1 MFINKKDFIF
11 FVFLKI
17 YPPGSPLLGN
27 FFSFLFWHLQAG
39 AAREEV
45 RMEGWEEAAGEGS
58 QVWVGGVQTWQ
69 GPDWLFL
76 SVFPLAG
83 LWLTAL
89 V

>member
-45 RMEGWEEAAGEGS
+45 RMEGLEEAAREGS
-58 QVWVGGVQTWQ
+58 QFRAGEVQTWQ
-69 GPDWLFL
+69 GFGRVFL
-76 SVFPLAG
+76 SVSA
-83 LWLTAL
+83 
-89 V
+89 